1 MPGRTRTILQYVIA
15 ALIPIAIGLLWPAT
29 SILAPFPASMFF
41 IWIALIARFF
51 GFGPAL
57 LCTAASTFTFWN
69 IVLSMQVYQVRM
81 EVVRL
86 LLFIVASLVV
96 ASLSRQRSKEAR
108 EAAERL
114 RALFDTA
121 LDAILFANEDGHYID
136 ANPAA
141 TELLGYSRQEL
152 IERSIGDLGPAE
164 DRPRLIE
171 AFSSVET
178 EGRASGEA
186 VIVRKDGSVR
196 DIEYRWAG
204 NALPGIHAVMMH
216 DITARKEAE
225 RAQHHLSGR
234 LLQLQD
240 EERRRIARQLHDTTA
255 QSLAAIRLNLSRIGR
270 SPAGSSGI
278 VKEALKES
286 IALTEQS
293 IAEVRTLSYLL
304 HPPMIDE
311 AGLLPSL
318 RWFVRG
324 FEERS
329 GITATLEAREEMSRL
344 PPDLETAVF
353 RIVQEALTNI
363 QRHSG
368 SKVAKI
374 LLERHPQHLRLE
386 ITDEGR
392 GMPQELRD
400 SPNAL
405 LASGVGIV
413 GIQQRVRELGGKME
427 IESGDDGT
435 RLLVTLPVAEV

>member
-1 MPGRTRTILQYVIA
+1 MPGRIRTTLKYVIA
-15 ALIPIAIGLLWPAT
+15 ALIPIAIWLLWPAT

-57 LCTAASTFTFWN
+57 LCTSASTFTFWK
-69 IVLSMQVYQVRM
+69 IVLDMRAYPM
-81 EVVRL
+81 HLEIVRL
-86 LLFIVASLVV
+86 LLFLVASLVV
-96 ASLSRQRSKEAR
+96 ASLSRQRSKEVR
-108 EAAERL
+108 EAEERL
-114 RALFDTA
+114 HALFETA
-121 LDAILFANEDGHYID
+121 LDAILFADVHGHYID

-141 TELLGYSRQEL
+141 TALLGYSRQEI
-152 IERSIGDLGPAE
+152 IERSVGDFAADA
-164 DRPRLIE
+164 DRQKLLENFRPVQ
-171 AFSSVET
+171 AG
-178 EGRASGEA
+178 GRTSGDG
-186 VIVRKDGSVR
+186 VILTKDTSTR
-196 DIEYRWAG
+196 DVEYRWVG

-216 DITARKEAE
+216 DITARKKAE
-225 RAQHHLSGR
+225 RALHHLSGR

-255 QSLAAIRLNLSRIGR
+255 QSLAAIRLNLARIGR
-270 SPAGSSGI
+270 SPAGSAGV
-278 VKEALKES
+278 VKEAVEES
-286 IALTEQS
+286 VALTEQS
-293 IAEVRTLSYLL
+293 IAEIRTLSYLL

-324 FEERS
+324 FQERS
-329 GITATLEAREEMSRL
+329 GITATLEAPEEMSRL
-344 PPDLETAVF
+344 PQELETAVF

-374 LLERHPQHLRLE
+374 HLERHPQHLRLE

-413 GIQQRVRELGGKME
+413 GIQQRVRELGGRME
-427 IESGDDGT
+427 IESHDRGT
-435 RLLVTLPVAEV
+435 RLVVTLPVPET